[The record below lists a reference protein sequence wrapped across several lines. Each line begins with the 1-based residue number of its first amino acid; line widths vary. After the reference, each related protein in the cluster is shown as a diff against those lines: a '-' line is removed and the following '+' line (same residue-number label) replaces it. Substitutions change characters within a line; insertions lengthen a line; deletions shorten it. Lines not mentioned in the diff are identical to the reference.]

1 MAVLPIVTFN
11 DNALRQEA
19 EKLNEH
25 SPKLEKL
32 IDDMFDTMYN
42 SNGVGL
48 AAPQIGR
55 NIRLFVL
62 DTDVMTEEIEDE
74 KNYGPMVFINPEII
88 EKGEEKTIMEEGC
101 LSIPDVRDDITRPD
115 KITVRYLDRNFI
127 EREDRYT
134 GWVSRAIQHET
145 DHLNGVLFIDYLS
158 AFRKRMHKSL
168 LKKISQGE
176 LETQYPVVS
185 K

>member
-1 MAVLPIVTFN
+1 MAILPIVTYN
-11 DNALRQEA
+11 DTALRQEA
-19 EKLNEH
+19 EVIKENTPE
-25 SPKLEKL
+25 LEKL

-62 DTDVMTEEIEDE
+62 NTDVMTEEVEGAI
-74 KNYGPMVFINPEII
+74 NYGPMVFINPEII

-115 KITVRYLDRNFI
+115 QITVQYLDRNFN
-127 EREDRYT
+127 EREGRYT

-145 DHLNGVLFIDYLS
+145 DHLDGVLFIDYLS
-158 AFRKRMHKSL
+158 AFRKRIHKSL
-168 LKKISQGE
+168 LKKISNGE
-176 LETQYPVVS
+176 LKTQYPVVS

>member
-1 MAVLPIVTFN
+1 MAVLPIVTYN
-11 DNALRQEA
+11 DNALRKEA
-19 EKLNEH
+19 LKIKG
-25 SPKLEKL
+25 SSSDLEKL

-48 AAPQIGR
+48 AAPQIGQ

-62 DTDVMTEEIEDE
+62 DTDVMTEEIEGE

-88 EKGEEKTIMEEGC
+88 EIGEEKTIMEEGC

-115 KITVRYLDRNFI
+115 RIKVRYLDGDFNEKEEVF
-127 EREDRYT
+127 T
-134 GWVSRAIQHET
+134 GWPSRAIQHET

-158 AFRKRMHKSL
+158 AFRKRMHKSQ

-176 LETQYPVVS
+176 LQIQYPVVP